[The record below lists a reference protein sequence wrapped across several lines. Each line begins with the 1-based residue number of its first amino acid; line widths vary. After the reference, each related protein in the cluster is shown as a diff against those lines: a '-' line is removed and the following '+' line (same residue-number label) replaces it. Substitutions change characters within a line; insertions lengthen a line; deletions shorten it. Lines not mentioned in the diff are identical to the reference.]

1 MKKTQ
6 IIFLLL
12 LPLLY
17 SCSNIEDYPFDEII
31 YGKTEARENMQKVF
45 GETFDTDWK
54 TTNTVSLTVNVD
66 GDREDVAKLMILVNP
81 PFGANSTAGILNG
94 SDAQYGD
101 QLTFTLDVPKV
112 CKRLYATLVY
122 KDGTYYVKGFDV
134 NQTSV
139 SFREDAVVTAAP
151 EGRRKVQAATVSYKL
166 NRSVQSYN
174 KERWMQGV
182 AGYEGWANDSLYQL
196 SDGDEQK
203 IMITSASS
211 YDKDFIADIRACIF
225 TYLPE
230 KQDNLP
236 KIQASGYYNSD
247 SYLTTT
253 GEEPIVLYPVY
264 RNDAGSNEAANSH
277 LYYYY
282 YNPEEL
288 VGMSE
293 EEEVQFL
300 KDLPKYKAVQM
311 WRTVKNLPNDT
322 IIKHLGYQ
330 LLYYGD
336 TKKPVLNKTTGTVDF
351 PDGYRIGFMS
361 RCMHGM
367 ASKRGEVYGDGR
379 LNKGIN
385 MFGDYAS
392 SGFGD
397 SDPRMA
403 WVEYNKKLFLCVE
416 TGSDRDFNDVVFEI
430 SGGVESFNDKFDAAC
445 NGYTFCYE
453 DTRKG
458 DYDLN
463 DVVIRAKRISA
474 TQIEYAVMACGASDE
489 LYIYNV
495 EGKTINKKTEVHE
508 LFGVYDR
515 SFINTQR
522 NRKKFDYVLDTID
535 VPWNYSI
542 LKNPPA
548 VYNKTK
554 NILISLSLE
563 GQDPHGVLIPIEF
576 EWPLERV
583 SVKDA
588 YAKFVEWAREISL
601 YENWYVDPETDKV
614 YNK

>member
-66 GDREDVAKLMILVNP
+66 GDREDVSKLMILTNP
-81 PFGANSTAGILNG
+81 PFGGNHNAGILNG
-94 SDAQYGD
+94 CEVQYGD
-101 QLTFTLDVPKV
+101 QVTLQLEVPKTSS
-112 CKRLYATLVY
+112 RLYATLVFN
-122 KDGTYYVKGFDV
+122 DGTYYVKGFDASE
-134 NQTSV
+134 TSL
-139 SFREDAVVTAAP
+139 SFREDVAAAP
-151 EGRRKVQAATVSYKL
+151 ASRRQLAASVSYKL
-166 NRSVQSYN
+166 QRSAQSYN
-174 KERWMQGV
+174 KERWMKGV
-182 AGYEGWANDSLYQL
+182 AGYEGWENDSLYLL

-203 IMITSASS
+203 VMVTSPAN
-211 YDKDFIADIRACIF
+211 YDNDFIADIRACIF
-225 TYLPE
+225 SYLPQ

-236 KIQASGYYNSD
+236 MIQESGYYNED
-247 SYLTTT
+247 CYLTTT
-253 GEEPIVLYPVY
+253 GKEPIVVYPIY
-264 RNDAGSNEAANSH
+264 RNDGTSSEAANSH

-288 VGMSE
+288 GGLSE
-293 EEEVQFL
+293 EEQVQFL

-322 IIKHLGYQ
+322 IVKKLGYQ
-330 LLYYGD
+330 LLYFGD
-336 TKKPVLNKTTGTVDF
+336 TKKPVLKTTAGTVDF
-351 PDGYRIGFMS
+351 PAGYRLGFMS
-361 RCMHGM
+361 RCLHGK
-367 ASKRGEVYGDGR
+367 ANKRGEVYADGR

-430 SGGVESFNDKFDAAC
+430 SGGVESFNDKFDAEC

-474 TQIEYAVMACGASDE
+474 TQIEYAVLACGASDE

-535 VPWNYSI
+535 VPWNYTI
-542 LKNPPA
+542 LSNPPA

-563 GQDPHGVLIPIEF
+563 GQDPHAVMIPIEF

-583 SVKDA
+583 CVKDA
-588 YAKFVEWAREISL
+588 YANFITWAKELNI
-601 YENWYVDPETDKV
+601 YEDWYNEPETDKV
-614 YNK
+614 YDK